1 MDGGAGKGRER
12 WEGGREEDLGSH
24 LLQRVRSHLEPLQ
37 GQGTE
42 ARIMA
47 LPVAMG
53 GEPVCV

>member
-1 MDGGAGKGRER
+1 M
-12 WEGGREEDLGSH
+12 GGREEDLGSH

-53 GEPVCV
+53 ESLCVCEFLC